1 MTDAPELH
9 HPVLVAGLPAAGS
22 DVTVRADAAQ
32 RAAIADRLRIPAV
45 ARLVCRY
52 HLVPGQ
58 DGMVMARGVLEAEVT
73 QVCVVSLDPFDS
85 VLRDEFRLRFVPLR
99 GEDDAPELLDDP
111 ESDDEIV
118 YEGRLIDLGEAA
130 VEQLALALDPY
141 PRKPGAELP
150 GLPQD
155 DASGPFGALA
165 RLRRPH

>member
-1 MTDAPELH
+1 MTAAPELH

-73 QVCVVSLDPFDS
+73 QVGTNSASASCRCAVKTTHPNCWTTPSRMMKS
-85 VLRDEFRLRFVPLR
+85 
-99 GEDDAPELLDDP
+99 
-111 ESDDEIV
+111 SMK
-118 YEGRLIDLGEAA
+118 AA
-130 VEQLALALDPY
+130 
-141 PRKPGAELP
+141 
-150 GLPQD
+150 
-155 DASGPFGALA
+155 
-165 RLRRPH
+165 

>member
-1 MTDAPELH
+1 MTAAPELH

-118 YEGRLIDLGEAA
+118 YEGRLIDASLGPNCRACRRMTLLVLSARWPGCAA
-130 VEQLALALDPY
+130 RTDTV
-141 PRKPGAELP
+141 
-150 GLPQD
+150 
-155 DASGPFGALA
+155 
-165 RLRRPH
+165 RRVFRWVA